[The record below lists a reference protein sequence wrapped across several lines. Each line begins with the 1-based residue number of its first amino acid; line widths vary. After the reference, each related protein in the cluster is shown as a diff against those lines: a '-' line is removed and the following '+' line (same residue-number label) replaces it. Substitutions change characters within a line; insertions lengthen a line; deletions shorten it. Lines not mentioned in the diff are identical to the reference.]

1 MIKKI
6 NVLFFV
12 SLAFVSQSI
21 FAQSDAPPVDGC
33 VLYGDAGFTGG
44 SFQLAPND
52 EFVQFSSDIDNKI
65 SSVMV
70 GKYCTLHAYSDWL
83 FTGLSGVYRT
93 GQYSA
98 ITPND
103 SMTSAQCICDF
114 VN

>member
-1 MIKKI
+1 MLRKI
-6 NVLFFV
+6 CSFLVPCLLTTA
-12 SLAFVSQSI
+12 SAS
-21 FAQSDAPPVDGC
+21 FAQQVDPPVDGC

-70 GKYCTLHAYSDWL
+70 GKFCTLYAYSDWL
-83 FTGLSGVYRT
+83 FRGLSGVYAT

-103 SMTSAQCICDF
+103 SMTSAQCICEY
-114 VN
+114 N